1 MQHQNE
7 PLAIV
12 GIGLRLPGGINN
24 PESFWQAL
32 VEGKN
37 LISEVPPDRWNIKAF
52 FDQDRTRTGKVYT
65 RKGGFL
71 KDIAGFDPEFFGI
84 SPYEAGF
91 MDPQQRIMLEVTWE
105 ALEDGGIAPEK
116 LAGTKTGVFIGAS
129 LHEYENLNFDRNDH
143 RLYGTYS
150 ATGMGTSIL
159 ANRISYLFDFKGPSV
174 AIDTACSSSLVAV
187 HLACQSILSGETD
200 VGIAGGIQILIRP
213 DSTMTL
219 CKGGFISPD
228 GCCRSFDAGANG
240 YVRSEGA
247 GAVVIKR
254 LSSALQDN
262 DPIYALICGSAVN
275 QDGRSAGLTVPDE
288 NAQKRVIVEALDK
301 AGIQAHDVQYVE
313 AHGTGTPVG
322 DPVEARSIGTV
333 LSQSRSKNDRLI
345 IGSAKSNL
353 GHTESTAGVVGLVKA
368 ALMLKNA
375 MIPPNLHFVEPSPH
389 IPFEEL
395 NIRVPTTPE
404 AWPDTGMKPKVA
416 GVNSFGFG
424 GTNAHVVLRE
434 HSQSAAPEG
443 RHVNEMTLPL
453 VIPLSARSEEA
464 LKALATAMSSFLE
477 DGSQCESAELADIA
491 AAAALHKGQHHFR
504 AAFVT
509 ATKRELAGLLQA
521 YASAEAK
528 PDAIHGRI
536 LQKTP
541 LKTAFIFSGMG
552 QQWRGMGRG
561 LYQHEPVCRNI
572 IDRCSQL
579 FQEHTQAWNLVEELF
594 ADEQTTRI
602 DETQIS
608 QPCIFAV
615 QAALSALWQAWGIK
629 PATIVGHSVGEVA
642 GYFAAGVLSLEDAV
656 KVCFHRSRL
665 QQTKAGSGGM
675 LAAGLS
681 EKDAGRF
688 LQQFAGKVSI
698 AAVNAAEAITFSGDV
713 EALHEIAGICEN
725 ENIFHRFLKV
735 EVPYH
740 SAGMDSIC
748 DEFRESLGDIRPAAE
763 NIQVISTVTGAGTA
777 GTLINGNYW
786 AENIRKPVLFKTAL
800 DELIKSDTDIFVE
813 ISAHP
818 VLSAYMLESLA
829 TAEKKGAVIHS
840 LKRGEDDE
848 KTLLH
853 AVAKIYTA
861 GGPVAW
867 QSLYPSP
874 TRFVKLPA
882 YPWQNKPCWLE
893 SEESRKYR
901 LGIRN
906 GHPLLG
912 EMTHAGR
919 RTWNST
925 IDLSLLQYLKDH
937 VVQGGTVC
945 PAAAY
950 IEMAFAAFKETYG
963 AKGAVLEEI
972 EMLKPLLFNQE
983 VETCLQMTV
992 EDGEKFSVFSRPK
1005 EDGGDWTL
1013 HARGRFGS
1021 ADMLQPFPKV
1031 EFAELRSSCD
1041 RKIEPEALYSEF
1053 EKRGLVYGRMFRG
1066 IEELWVGDNE
1076 AFGHI
1081 NLAGHEDSDLSG
1093 YNIHPSAL
1101 DACFQIIGAFGG
1113 EGTYLPLR
1121 FERATLHANPGRMVF
1136 CHAVLKERS
1145 HRWLIGDLTIYGPDA
1160 DLLLKI
1166 DGFTCQR
1173 MLDQQDVANKNLNEL
1188 LYQFDWKID
1197 EECLIE
1203 GAPNNHYQPD
1213 IGQLK
1218 HELHASLLKLIGN
1231 SNQKTRLESVFPK
1244 LNELCLLYI
1253 LDVFKGP
1260 GLNLSE
1266 SQTFSVPEL
1275 SERFAAEPENQKL
1288 LEHLLNLLI
1297 EQQVLIKTGKDN
1309 EYALTETAV
1318 GKYSRALAGECVSNC
1333 WRKLLNQYPGWRT
1346 ELSMLEKYGSRLA
1359 QRLSGQIEPA
1369 ALYFESNS
1377 QTHDQFFKDS
1387 PTFRLGNGAVRL
1399 AVKAILKNLPQG
1411 HMVRVLEIGA
1421 GTGALTSAILP
1432 LLPANRTR
1440 YCYTDVSEEILSQA
1454 RSRLAAKDFIEYRI
1468 LNLQK
1473 KPEEQELPLN
1483 AFDIVISS
1491 MVFDNVSDVH
1501 MAIDSIFRMTA
1512 AGGIFVLLEPAGE
1525 FSWYNFINEKNEKI
1539 DWVDVLKS
1547 NGFASAEV
1555 VFPADSG
1562 NSCGLQLVITRKAPA
1577 TPAENPDL
1585 IELPVRRH
1593 GDNAG
1598 EMINSSDC
1606 CVILADSTGIA
1617 EKLADL
1623 LRKSG
1628 IEDLRLVYQA
1638 ENFDISNPAKLAIN
1652 PQHPSN
1658 YDEMLKIIGHGQT
1671 RVIRIINLWSI
1682 DKTGL
1687 EPDSNCLHGIYLLQ
1701 SLARQETFKAVS
1713 LWMITGGVHSLEG
1726 VRELN
1731 LQQAPIWGLTRV
1743 MATEHP
1749 EIKFRTVDITPKP
1762 SAVELKN
1769 LARFIANPDNEDEF
1783 VLRDTCRFV
1792 HRLALRGS
1800 RAHEEE
1806 EPGEKVS
1813 FCLEKGRQ
1821 GANDSLTFVEKAR
1834 KSPGAGEIE
1843 IKIHATGVNVK
1854 DVLKTTGVFEQ
1865 LAAYDGNLIAK
1876 LGIECSGV
1884 VVAKGTGVDEFEIGD
1899 EVMGLAYNSF
1909 ASHTTARKEG
1919 LIHKSRHLTF
1929 EEAAAMPLS
1938 YLTAHYALIMLAKI
1952 KKGDRVLIHTAT
1964 GGVGLAAINIARK
1977 VGAEIFAT
1985 AGSAEKRDFLKALGI
2000 RYIGDSRSLR
2010 FADEISHL
2018 TNGEGVDIVLNTLP
2032 GKAIRKSMSILKSVT
2047 GRFVDI
2053 SNIYN
2058 KSLKVHF
2065 PEKGIALHAFDLERM
2080 SEATLCELWKEL
2092 RESLQNGSYSPIPF
2106 RAYPMAE
2113 ISQAFKNV
2121 SKGLHIGKC
2130 VISFAGSE
2138 VTLATNN
2145 GRISLARDGSYL
2157 VTGGLRGFGLATAKW
2172 LAACGAENLVFVS
2185 RSGATSDEARAALA
2199 EFRNQGIRVT
2209 AECVDVSDQAQVAGL
2224 MKKFGQSLPPLRGI
2238 VHAAMVLDDATI
2250 MNMDAQRFKK
2260 VCAPKI
2266 SGAWNLHTLSLGMN
2280 LDFFICYS
2288 SISTAIGNAGQSNYA
2303 AANFFLESLA
2313 EYRRLRGLPA
2323 LTVSFGPMGE
2333 AGYVARNSEV
2343 RNHLLRLGMSEIS
2356 LESAWQAIC
2365 CGLREKI
2372 AVLGVYDADWTKVA
2386 KFNRQIADS
2395 PKFAKLGG
2403 SISDKHGAGD
2413 SDLEKLLAMP
2423 PAERKLELARIL
2435 TREIAKFLGLDL
2447 LKISADEPISSLGI
2461 DSFTVVELILR
2472 IEKVF
2477 SIRLQKMI
2485 FFKPGLTIK
2494 GLAEIVENEMI
2505 KASQNREK

>member
-1 MQHQNE
+1 MKHQSE

-32 VEGKN
+32 IEGKN

-84 SPYEAGF
+84 TPYEAGF
-91 MDPQQRIMLEVTWE
+91 MDPQQRIMLEVAWE

-143 RLYGTYS
+143 HLYGTYS
-150 ATGMGTSIL
+150 ATGMGISIL

-174 AIDTACSSSLVAV
+174 AVDTACSSSLVAV

-254 LSSALQDN
+254 LSNALKDN

-288 NAQKRVIVEALDK
+288 NAQKRVIVEALEK
-301 AGIQAHDVQYVE
+301 AGIQPHDVQYVE

-322 DPVEARSIGTV
+322 DPIEARSIGTV
-333 LSQSRSKNDRLI
+333 LSQSRAKNDRLI

-375 MIPPNLHFVEPSPH
+375 KIPANLHFVEPSPY

-395 NIRVPTTPE
+395 NIRVPTVTE
-404 AWPDTGMKPKVA
+404 AWPDTGTKPKVA

-424 GTNAHVVLRE
+424 GTNAHIVLRE
-434 HSQSAAPEG
+434 HRQDSAHEDNPADERP
-443 RHVNEMTLPL
+443 LPI
-453 VIPLSARSEEA
+453 VIPFSARSEEA
-464 LKALATAMSSFLE
+464 LKAVTNGMSRFLE
-477 DGSQCESAELADIA
+477 DDLHGKTAELADIA
-491 AAAALHKGQHHFR
+491 ASAAFHKGQHHFR
-504 AAFVT
+504 AAFVA
-509 ATKRELAGLLQA
+509 ATKSELASLLQA

-528 PDAIHGRI
+528 PDVINGRI

-541 LKTAFIFSGMG
+541 LQITFIFSGMG
-552 QQWRGMGRG
+552 QQWRAMGRG
-561 LYQHEPVCRNI
+561 LYQREPVFRNT
-572 IDRCSQL
+572 IDQCSKL
-579 FQEHTQAWNLVEELF
+579 FKEHTKAWNLIEEMF
-594 ADEQTTRI
+594 ADEQTSRI

-629 PATIVGHSVGEVA
+629 PAAIVGHSVGEVA

-681 EKDAGRF
+681 EKDADRF
-688 LQQFAGKVSI
+688 LQQFASKVSV
-698 AAVNAAEAITFSGDV
+698 AAVNAAEAITFSGNI
-713 EALHEIAGICEN
+713 EALHEIARICET

-748 DEFRESLGDIRPAAE
+748 SELRESLHDIRPGE
-763 NIQVISTVTGAGTA
+763 GNIKVISTVTGAAIA
-777 GTLINGNYW
+777 GTLINGDYW

-800 DELIKSDTDIFVE
+800 DELIKNDTDIFVE

-818 VLSAYMLESLA
+818 VLSAYMLESLV
-829 TAEKKGAVIHS
+829 TAEKKGAVVHS

-848 KTLLH
+848 KTILR
-853 AVAKIYTA
+853 AVAKIYAA
-861 GGPVAW
+861 GGPLAW
-867 QSLYPSP
+867 QSLHPSP
-874 TRFVKLPA
+874 VRRVKLPA

-901 LGIRN
+901 LGIRD

-912 EMTHAGR
+912 SMMHAGR
-919 RTWNST
+919 RVWNSV

-937 VVQGGTVC
+937 VVQGGTVF

-963 AKGAVLEEI
+963 ANGAVLEDI
-972 EMLKPLLFNQE
+972 EMLKPLLFNPE
-983 VETCLQMTV
+983 VETCLQMTS
-992 EDGEKFSVFSRPK
+992 EDGDKFSVFSRPK
-1005 EDGGDWTL
+1005 EDGADWTL

-1021 ADMLQPFPKV
+1021 ADMLQPLPKG
-1031 EFAELRSSCD
+1031 EFAELRSSCE
-1041 RKIEPEALYSEF
+1041 RKIEPEALYDEF
-1053 EKRGLVYGRMFRG
+1053 NKRGLVYGRMFRG

-1076 AFGHI
+1076 AFGRI
-1081 NLAGHEDSDLSG
+1081 NLASHEDAELSG

-1121 FERATLHANPGRMVF
+1121 FARVSLHANPGRVVF
-1136 CHAVLKERS
+1136 CHAVLTERNT
-1145 HRWLIGDLTIYGPDA
+1145 RWLTGNLAIYGPDA

-1173 MLDQQDVANKNLNEL
+1173 MLDQQDIAHKNLDEL
-1188 LYQFDWKID
+1188 LYQFEWKID

-1203 GAPNNHYQPD
+1203 GAPSNHYQPD
-1213 IGQLK
+1213 VEQLK
-1218 HELHASLLKLIGN
+1218 NELQAGLLKLIAV
-1231 SNQKTRLESVFPK
+1231 SNRETRCDSVFQR
-1244 LNELCLLYI
+1244 LNRLCLLYI
-1253 LDVFKGP
+1253 LDALKTP
-1260 GLNLSE
+1260 EPIHSE
-1266 SQTFSVPEL
+1266 DQSFSAPEL
-1275 SERFAAEPENQKL
+1275 SERFAAEPEKQKL
-1288 LEHLLNLLI
+1288 LEHFLRLLV
-1297 EQQVLIKTGKDN
+1297 EQQVLIKTGKEN
-1309 EYALTETAV
+1309 
-1318 GKYSRALAGECVSNC
+1318 KYTLKEATTGECAIEC
-1333 WRKLLNQYPGWRT
+1333 WQKLLEQHPGWRC
-1346 ELSMLEKYGSRLA
+1346 ELSMLERYGSHLA
-1359 QRLSGQIEPA
+1359 QRLNGQIEPTT
-1369 ALYFESNS
+1369 LYFANNS
-1377 QTHDQFFKDS
+1377 QTYDQFFKDS
-1387 PTFRLGNGAVRL
+1387 PTFRLGNKAVQL
-1399 AVKAILKNLPQG
+1399 AIKTILKNLPQG

-1421 GTGALTSAILP
+1421 GTGALTSSILP

-1454 RSRLAAKDFIEYRI
+1454 RSRFAAKDFIEYRI

-1483 AFDIVISS
+1483 AFDLVISS
-1491 MVFDNVSDVH
+1491 MVFDNVSDMH
-1501 MAIDSIFRMTA
+1501 MAIDSLFRVTA
-1512 AGGIFVLLEPAGE
+1512 AGGMFILLEPACE
-1525 FSWYNFINEKNEKI
+1525 FSWYNFINEKTEKI

-1547 NGFASAEV
+1547 NGFAEAET
-1555 VFPADSG
+1555 VFPPDAG
-1562 NSCGLQLVITRKAPA
+1562 NPCGLQLVIARKLPA
-1577 TPAENPDL
+1577 APAENFDL
-1585 IELPVRRH
+1585 LELPIRGH
-1593 GDNAG
+1593 AG
-1598 EMINSSDC
+1598 AATENPDC

-1623 LRKSG
+1623 LRKNG
-1628 IEDLRLVYQA
+1628 IEDLWLVYQA
-1638 ENFDISNPAKLAIN
+1638 DIFDTSNPARLAIN
-1652 PQHPSN
+1652 PQQQGH
-1658 YDEMLKIIGHGQT
+1658 YDEILKFIGQDQAKAI
-1671 RVIRIINLWSI
+1671 RVINLWNI
-1682 DKTGL
+1682 ARTGL

-1701 SLARQETFKAVS
+1701 SLAQQETFKAVS
-1713 LWMITGGVHSLEG
+1713 LWMITGGVHPLEG
-1726 VRELN
+1726 VRELS
-1731 LQQAPIWGLTRV
+1731 LQQAPIWGLVRV

-1749 EIKFRTVDITPKP
+1749 DIRFRTVDISPKP
-1762 SAVELKN
+1762 SVIELKN
-1769 LARFIANPDNEDEF
+1769 LARFIVNPDNEDEF
-1783 VLRDTCRFV
+1783 VLRDACRFV
-1792 HRLALRGS
+1792 HRLALKGS
-1800 RAHEEE
+1800 RAHKEEE
-1806 EPGEKVS
+1806 SGEKIS

-1821 GANDSLTFVEKAR
+1821 GTIDSLTFVEKAR
-1834 KSPGAGEIE
+1834 QAPGVGEIE

-1865 LAAYDGNLIAK
+1865 LATYDSSLIAK
-1876 LGIECSGV
+1876 LGIECAGV
-1884 VVAKGTGVDEFEIGD
+1884 VVAKGKGVDEFEIGD

-1909 ASHTTARKEG
+1909 ASHTIARKEG
-1919 LIHKSRHLTF
+1919 LIHKPRHLTF

-1938 YLTAHYALIMLAKI
+1938 YLTAHYALVMLAKI
-1952 KKGDRVLIHTAT
+1952 KAGDRVLIHSAT
-1964 GGVGLAAINIARK
+1964 GGVGLAVINIARK
-1977 VGAEIFAT
+1977 AVAEVFAT
-1985 AGSAEKRDFLKALGI
+1985 AGSAEKRYFLKALGI
-2000 RYIGDSRSLR
+2000 SYVGDSRSLR

-2018 TNGEGVDIVLNTLP
+2018 TNGAGIDIVLNTLP

-2058 KSLKVHF
+2058 ESLRVHF

-2080 SEATLCELWKEL
+2080 SEATLCDLWKEL
-2092 RESLQNGSYSPIPF
+2092 KENLQNGSYAPLPF
-2106 RAYPMAE
+2106 RAYSTAE

-2172 LAACGAENLVFVS
+2172 LAACGAENLVLVS
-2185 RSGATSDEARAALA
+2185 RSGAASDEARAALA

-2209 AECVDVSDQAQVAGL
+2209 AECVDVSDTEQVAGL
-2224 MKKFGQSLPPLRGI
+2224 MKKFGQSLPPLKGI
-2238 VHAAMVLDDATI
+2238 VHAAMVLDDATL
-2250 MNMDAQRFKK
+2250 MNMDAQRLKK
-2260 VCAPKI
+2260 VCDPKI
-2266 SGAWNLHTLSLGMN
+2266 SGAWNLHTHSLGMN

-2313 EYRRLRGLPA
+2313 EYRRLQGLPA
-2323 LTVSFGPMGE
+2323 LTVSWGPMGE

-2365 CGLREKI
+2365 CGLREKLP
-2372 AVLGVYDADWTKVA
+2372 VVGVYDADWAKVA

-2403 SISDKHGAGD
+2403 NGTDRQSAGD

-2423 PAERKLELARIL
+2423 SAKRKLELARIL
-2435 TREIAKFLGLDL
+2435 AREIAKFLGLDL
-2447 LKISADEPISSLGI
+2447 VKISVDEPISGLGI

-2477 SIRLQKMI
+2477 SIRLQKMV
-2485 FFKPGLTIK
+2485 FFKPGLTII
-2494 GLAEIVENEMI
+2494 GLAEIVEKEMI
-2505 KASQNREK
+2505 KASQNREG

>member
-1 MQHQNE
+1 MQYQTE

-32 VEGKN
+32 IEGRN
-37 LISEVPPDRWNIKAF
+37 LIGEVPSDRWNIKSF
-52 FDQDRTRTGKVYT
+52 FDQDRARIGKVYT

-71 KDIAGFDPEFFGI
+71 NDIAGFDPEFFGI

-159 ANRISYLFDFKGPSV
+159 ANRISYLFDFKGPSI
-174 AIDTACSSSLVAV
+174 AIDTACSSSLVAA

-200 VGIAGGIQILIRP
+200 IGIAGGIQILIRP

-254 LSSALQDN
+254 LSNALKDN

-288 NAQKRVIVEALDK
+288 NAQKHVIVEALAK
-301 AGIQAHDVQYVE
+301 AGIQPHDVQYVE

-333 LSQSRSKNDRLI
+333 LSQSRAKSNRLI

-353 GHTESTAGVVGLVKA
+353 GHTESTAGMVGLVKA

-375 MIPPNLHFVEPSPH
+375 KIPANLHFVEPSPH

-395 NIRVPTTPE
+395 NIRVPTTAE
-404 AWPDTGMKPKVA
+404 TWPDTGTKPKVA

-434 HSQSAAPEG
+434 HLQNPDHESNPVTETA
-443 RHVNEMTLPL
+443 LPL
-453 VIPLSARSEEA
+453 VIPCSARSQEA
-464 LKALATAMSSFLE
+464 LKAVAADMSRFLK
-477 DGSQCESAELADIA
+477 DNLQGTTAELADIA

-504 AAFVT
+504 AAFVA
-509 ATKRELAGLLQA
+509 ATKRELADLLQA
-521 YASAEAK
+521 YVSEEAK
-528 PDAIHGRI
+528 PDVIHGRI
-536 LQKTP
+536 LQKKP

-552 QQWRGMGRG
+552 QQWRGMGRS
-561 LYQHEPVCRNI
+561 LYQREPVFRNI

-579 FQEHTQAWNLVEELF
+579 FKEYTQAWNLIEELF
-594 ADEQTTRI
+594 ADEQASRI

-608 QPCIFAV
+608 QPCIFAI
-615 QAALSALWQAWGIK
+615 QAALSTLWQAWGVR
-629 PATIVGHSVGEVA
+629 PDSIVGHSVGEVA

-681 EKDAGRF
+681 EKDAARF

-698 AAVNAAEAITFSGDV
+698 AAVNAAEAITFSGEI
-713 EALHEIAGICEN
+713 EALNEIAKLCEN

-740 SAGMDSIC
+740 SAGMNSIC
-748 DEFRESLGDIRPAAE
+748 SELGESLRDIRPVE
-763 NIQVISTVTGAGTA
+763 GNIQVISTVTGANIA
-777 GTLINGNYW
+777 GTMINGDYW
-786 AENIRKPVLFKTAL
+786 AENIRKPVLFKTVL
-800 DELIKSDTDIFVE
+800 DELIKGDTDIFVE

-818 VLSAYMLESLA
+818 VLSAYMLESLV
-829 TAEKKGAVIHS
+829 TAEKKGTVVHS
-840 LKRGEDDE
+840 LKRGEDHE
-848 KTLLH
+848 KAILREI
-853 AVAKIYTA
+853 AKIYAA

-874 TRFVKLPA
+874 ARWVKLPA

-912 EMTHAGR
+912 EMMHAGR
-919 RTWNST
+919 RVWNSV
-925 IDLSLLQYLKDH
+925 IDLSLFQYLKDH
-937 VVQGGTVC
+937 VVQGGIVF

-963 AKGAVLEEI
+963 ANCAVLEEI
-972 EMLKPLLFNQE
+972 EMLKPLLFNPE
-983 VETCLQMTV
+983 VETCLQLAL

-1005 EDGGDWTL
+1005 NDGADWTL
-1013 HARGRFGS
+1013 HARGRFGGT
-1021 ADMLQPFPKV
+1021 DMLQTFPKA
-1031 EFAELRSSCD
+1031 EFAELRNSCE
-1041 RKIEPEALYSEF
+1041 RTIEPETLYGEF
-1053 EKRGLVYGRMFRG
+1053 NKRGLVYGRMFRG

-1076 AFGHI
+1076 AFGRI
-1081 NLAGHEDSDLSG
+1081 SLASHEDSDLSG

-1101 DACFQIIGAFGG
+1101 DACFQILGAFGG

-1121 FERATLHANPGRMVF
+1121 FERAMLHASPGRVVF
-1136 CHAVLKERS
+1136 CHAVLTERS
-1145 HRWLIGDLTIYGPDA
+1145 NRWLAGNLSIYGPDA

-1173 MLDQQDVANKNLNEL
+1173 MLDQQDIAHKNLDEL
-1188 LYQFDWKID
+1188 LYQFEWKID

-1203 GAPNNHYQPD
+1203 GVPANHYQPD
-1213 IGQLK
+1213 VWQLK
-1218 HELHASLLKLIGN
+1218 HELHADLLKLIETGN
-1231 SNQKTRLESVFPK
+1231 SETRFNKAFNS
-1244 LNELCLLYI
+1244 LNRLCLLYI
-1253 LDVFKGP
+1253 IDALKNSEP
-1260 GLNLSE
+1260 GFGETIN
-1266 SQTFSVPEL
+1266 FSAPEL
-1275 SERFAAEPENQKL
+1275 IERFAAEPAKQKL
-1288 LEHLLNLLI
+1288 LEHFLRLLV
-1297 EQQVLIKTGKDN
+1297 EQQVLIKTGKEN
-1309 EYALTETAV
+1309 EYALAETAADELV
-1318 GKYSRALAGECVSNC
+1318 SERVSRR
-1333 WRKLLNQYPGWRT
+1333 WRKLLDQHPGWRC
-1346 ELSMLEKYGSRLA
+1346 ELSMLERYGSHLA
-1359 QRLSGQIEPA
+1359 QHLSGQIESA
-1369 ALYFESNS
+1369 TLHFADNS
-1377 QTHDQFFKDS
+1377 QTYDQFFKDS
-1387 PTFRLGNGAVRL
+1387 PTFRLGNKAVQI
-1399 AVKAILKNLPQG
+1399 AIKAILKNLPEG

-1421 GTGALTSAILP
+1421 GTGALTSTILP
-1432 LLPANRTR
+1432 LLPTNRTR
-1440 YCYTDVSEEILSQA
+1440 YCYTDVSEGILSQA
-1454 RSRLAAKDFIEYRI
+1454 RSRFAAKDFIEYRI
-1468 LNLQK
+1468 FDLQK

-1483 AFDIVISS
+1483 AFDLVISS
-1491 MVFDNVSDVH
+1491 MVFDNISDVH
-1501 MAIDSIFRMTA
+1501 MSIDSIFRMTA
-1512 AGGIFVLLEPAGE
+1512 AGGMFIVLEPAGE
-1525 FSWYNFINEKNEKI
+1525 FSWYNFINEKTEKI
-1539 DWVDVLKS
+1539 DWVEVLKS
-1547 NGFASAEV
+1547 NGFAEAET
-1555 VFPADSG
+1555 VFPPDSG
-1562 NSCGLQLVITRKAPA
+1562 NPCGLQLIIARKTPA
-1577 TPAENPDL
+1577 EPAENPDL
-1585 IELPVRRH
+1585 IELPVRIH
-1593 GDNAG
+1593 GAEAG
-1598 EMINSSDC
+1598 KMIKNSDC

-1638 ENFDISNPAKLAIN
+1638 ENFDTSNPAKLAIN
-1652 PQHPSN
+1652 PQQPDH
-1658 YDEMLKIIGHGQT
+1658 YDEMLKFVGQNKAQAL
-1671 RVIRIINLWSI
+1671 RIINLWNI
-1682 DKTGL
+1682 GKTGL
-1687 EPDSNCLHGIYLLQ
+1687 EADANCLHGIYLLQ
-1701 SLARQETFKAVS
+1701 SLAQQKAFKAVS
-1713 LWMITGGVHSLEG
+1713 LWMITSGVHPLEG
-1726 VRELN
+1726 FCELA

-1749 EIKFRTVDITPKP
+1749 EIKFRTVDISPKP
-1762 SAVELKN
+1762 SDIELKN
-1769 LARFIANPDNEDEF
+1769 LTRFIVNPDNEDEF
-1783 VLRDTCRFV
+1783 VLRDAYRFV
-1792 HRLALRGS
+1792 HRLTLKGS
-1800 RAHEEE
+1800 GAHYEEGTVE
-1806 EPGEKVS
+1806 EVS

-1821 GANDSLTFVEKAR
+1821 GAIDSLTFIEKAR
-1834 KSPGAGEIE
+1834 QAPGEGEIE

-1865 LAAYDGNLIAK
+1865 LATYDSNLIAK

-1919 LIHKSRHLTF
+1919 LIHKPRHLTF
-1929 EEAAAMPLS
+1929 EEAASMPLS
-1938 YLTAHYALIMLAKI
+1938 YLTAHYALVMLAKI
-1952 KKGDRVLIHTAT
+1952 KAGDRILIHTAT
-1964 GGVGLAAINIARK
+1964 GGVGMAAINIARK
-1977 VGAEIFAT
+1977 VGAEVFAT

-2000 RYIGDSRSLR
+2000 SYVGDSRSLM
-2010 FADEISHL
+2010 FADEISRL
-2018 TNGEGVDIVLNTLP
+2018 TNSAGVDIVLNTLP

-2058 KSLKVHF
+2058 ESLKVHF

-2080 SEATLCELWKEL
+2080 SEATLCDLWKEL
-2092 RESLQNGSYSPIPF
+2092 KDDLQNGSYSPIPF

-2113 ISQAFKNV
+2113 IGQAFKNA

-2130 VISFAGSE
+2130 VISFAGQE
-2138 VTLATNN
+2138 VILAANK
-2145 GRISLARDGSYL
+2145 GRISLKREGSYL

-2172 LAACGAENLVFVS
+2172 LAACGAENLVLAG
-2185 RSGATSDEARAALA
+2185 RSGAVSDEARAALA
-2199 EFRNQGIRVT
+2199 ELRSQGIRVT
-2209 AECVDVSDQAQVAGL
+2209 AEGVDVSDAEQVAGL
-2224 MKKFGQSLPPLRGI
+2224 MKKFGHSLPPLKGI
-2238 VHAAMVLDDATI
+2238 VHAAMVLDDATLI
-2250 MNMDAQRFKK
+2250 NMDAQRLKK
-2260 VCAPKI
+2260 VCDPKI
-2266 SGAWNLHTLSLGMN
+2266 SGAWNLHTHSLGMD

-2288 SISTAIGNAGQSNYA
+2288 SISAAIGNAGQGNYA

-2313 EYRRLRGLPA
+2313 GYRQQQGLPA
-2323 LTVSFGPMGE
+2323 LTVSWGPMGE

-2343 RNHLLRLGMSEIS
+2343 RNHLLRLGMNEIN

-2365 CGLREKI
+2365 CGLKEKLP
-2372 AVLGVYDADWTKVA
+2372 VLGVYDADWAKVA

-2403 SISDKHGAGD
+2403 NSADRQSAGD

-2423 PAERKLELARIL
+2423 SAERNLELARIL
-2435 TREIAKFLGLDL
+2435 AREIAKFLGLDL
-2447 LKISADEPISSLGI
+2447 VKISVDEPISGLGI

-2477 SIRLQKMI
+2477 SIRLQKMV

-2494 GLAEIVENEMI
+2494 GLAEIVEKEII
-2505 KASQNREK
+2505 KASQNREG